1 MSLPDVL
8 KLTRQK
14 VFMTQEDFANEIQVS
29 VATIN
34 RWENGKVKP
43 NLSAMKKIKQFCDNN
58 NLSFEVIEKAWFD
71 KTLDG

>member
-14 VFMTQEDFANEIQVS
+14 VFMTQEDFANESQVS